1 MENQEKKNKTGLGAK
16 RWLFSAAFLFI
27 QSSLLISPMHAQIV
41 DGEEEDDDE
50 EEVTTTTKSE
60 EAASDDIDFPEA
72 MNEDLDSLLSLYH
85 AKTYLSTDE
94 DCKMGDINPVFSKET
109 YMERLKRLPTVMEM
123 PYNEVVQTFIERY
136 TGRLRHS
143 VSFMLGASNFFM
155 PIFEEALELYQL
167 PLELKYL
174 PIIESALKPNA
185 VSRAGAAGLWQF
197 MVSTGKDYGLQINS
211 LLDER
216 RDPVR
221 ASYAAAH
228 YLSDLYKIFGD
239 WNLVIAAYN
248 CGPSAINKAIHR
260 AKGEMDYWKIYPY
273 LPKETRGYVP
283 AFIAAN
289 YVMNYYCEHNIC
301 PMRCELPPKTDTV
314 MVTRDVHFDQ
324 IANVLG
330 VDVEMLRSLN
340 PAYRRNVV
348 PGNTKPSA
356 IRLIPNDIARFIDLQ
371 DSIYS
376 YKTNELLTKRYEVEA
391 DNRQLSSSKR
401 KSKVR
406 GRRNRQGGSQ
416 SVTIRKGDT
425 LAAIA
430 KRNGTTVKK
439 LKQLNGL
446 KNNNVRAGKK
456 LKVR

>member
-1 MENQEKKNKTGLGAK
+1 
-16 RWLFSAAFLFI
+16 
-27 QSSLLISPMHAQIV
+27 
-41 DGEEEDDDE
+41 
-50 EEVTTTTKSE
+50 
-60 EAASDDIDFPEA
+60 
-72 MNEDLDSLLSLYH
+72 
-85 AKTYLSTDE
+85 
-94 DCKMGDINPVFSKET
+94 
-109 YMERLKRLPTVMEM
+109 
-123 PYNEVVQTFIERY
+123 
-136 TGRLRHS
+136 
-143 VSFMLGASNFFM
+143 
-155 PIFEEALELYQL
+155 
-167 PLELKYL
+167 
-174 PIIESALKPNA
+174 
-185 VSRAGAAGLWQF
+185 
-197 MVSTGKDYGLQINS
+197 
-211 LLDER
+211 
-216 RDPVR
+216 
-221 ASYAAAH
+221 
-228 YLSDLYKIFGD
+228 
-239 WNLVIAAYN
+239 
-248 CGPSAINKAIHR
+248 
-260 AKGEMDYWKIYPY
+260 
-273 LPKETRGYVP
+273 
-283 AFIAAN
+283 
-289 YVMNYYCEHNIC
+289 
-301 PMRCELPPKTDTV
+301 

-376 YKTNELLTKRYEVEA
+376 YKTNELLTKRYEVEV

-439 LKQLNGL
+439 LKLLNGL